1 MLILLRHGQT
11 TANAGGLLQGHMDLP
26 LDSTGVEQ
34 ARLCGEYLRAQY
46 PGAVVVSSPLL
57 RAQQTAHAIG
67 SSVVTNDNFI
77 ELDYG
82 QWDGIA
88 MSEVDQAQW
97 SQWRNDP
104 SFRPPGGESLQE
116 LDARVRPA
124 LDELCEMAST
134 GHVIVVSHVSPIKSA
149 ITWALNVGPEATWR
163 CHLDRASVT
172 RIQVGPR
179 GPALSGFNDTS
190 HLTL

>member
-26 LDSTGVEQ
+26 LDATGIEQ
-34 ARLCGEYLRAQY
+34 ARLCGEYLRNQY

-57 RAQQTAHAIG
+57 RAQQTAEAIG
-67 SSVVTNDNFI
+67 AAVVINENFI

-82 QWDGIA
+82 QWDGVA

-104 SFRPPGGESLQE
+104 TFRPPGGESLIE
-116 LDARVRPA
+116 LDERVRPA
-124 LDELCEMAST
+124 LVELCEIALTS
-134 GHVIVVSHVSPIKSA
+134 HVIIVSHVSPIKSA

-179 GPALSGFNDTS
+179 GPALAGFNDVS
-190 HLTL
+190 HLL